1 MKIIYLETLLS
12 SYSDNNNNSNE
23 DFLLNNNIVVTTE
36 NSNTNVNLYHIYKTE
51 SIKKINTLNL
61 ELKNKENSNRK
72 IKKLHSKKIPN
83 EYKQFFLLLFQSLK
97 LNNQCKIE
105 HIPYYKYEKWIIK
118 KLKLDKYEE
127 INQENKENE
136 FENIFNF
143 ITNRLF

>member
-1 MKIIYLETLLS
+1 M
-12 SYSDNNNNSNE
+12 
-23 DFLLNNNIVVTTE
+23 
-36 NSNTNVNLYHIYKTE
+36 
-51 SIKKINTLNL
+51 
-61 ELKNKENSNRK
+61 ELKKKENSNKK
-72 IKKLHSKKIPN
+72 IKKLHTKKISN

-97 LNNQCKIE
+97 LNNNYIEPFLLTNPEKLYNQCKIE